1 MRFDFD
7 CVAELGGYH
16 VSVFACLNVAYVL
29 CMYAWYGM
37 VWYVFVYLCP
47 LLLVGLRNLELCNT
61 LAQLSESHRKEA
73 EEFVKK
79 FSSDAALQLM
89 IHQSRS
95 GRHHHHGLIFIIK
108 NEKYKYVSTDAKL
121 QRWCKPL
128 CIDSTLPCTLF
139 STALRSL
146 TYMHTYIYV
155 RTFESNLQAL

>member
-1 MRFDFD
+1 MFEC
-7 CVAELGGYH
+7 CVCT
-16 VSVFACLNVAYVL
+16 VYV
-29 CMYAWYGM
+29 WYGM
-37 VWYVFVYLCP
+37 VWYGFVYLCP

-89 IHQSRS
+89 IHQSRL

-108 NEKYKYVSTDAKL
+108 IKKYISTDVKL

-146 TYMHTYIYV
+146 TYIHVHTFKRY
-155 RTFESNLQAL
+155 LQAL